1 MKNYLRRYYMLR
13 LKHYPAPIAALFA
26 LRSMAYALRA

>member
-1 MKNYLRRYYMLR
+1 MNRYLRRYYLLR
-13 LKHYPAPIAALFA
+13 LKRYPAPIAALLA